1 MWGVG
6 SVEVCGDVEE
16 CGGVEVEVLA
26 SLCGYHLCHFRKRK
40 KKTIE
45 HKVGLPLE
53 GPAVAADI
61 YFPDAF
67 HWSNVTK
74 TISKPACPHQ
84 FSGLLITNL

>member
-1 MWGVG
+1 MKFLPHSADITYVI
-6 SVEVCGDVEE
+6 
-16 CGGVEVEVLA
+16 L
-26 SLCGYHLCHFRKRK
+26 K
-40 KKTIE
+40 KLEKESKIE
-45 HKVGLPLE
+45 HNVGLPLG

-84 FSGLLITNL
+84 FSELLITNL